1 MSDKPPRTLQTVSSE
16 LAELFG
22 EIGFLQWQV
31 QEEMPH
37 QIEKRMNQVHDLQK
51 EQAKLQRQAD
61 DAHQMKVDALKAQ
74 MNGKSAPT
82 DITPMPVA
90 QIEAMQ

>member
-51 EQAKLQRQAD
+51 EQAKLTRQAE
-61 DAHQMKVDALKAQ
+61 DAQQMQVDALKAQ
-74 MNGKSAPT
+74 MNGKAKTLDIAPA
-82 DITPMPVA
+82 PEA